1 MSYRNYYCP
10 KCQIMKHIDNNE
22 KFDFICKCCGGKMIY
37 KGIVRTEDDK
47 KIPQYIAQAKPVY
60 TPPVPQPTTSSK
72 PVVVC
77 PYCQSSNT
85 KKISGASRAASIGFW
100 GIFSKKIGKQWHCNN
115 CGSDF

>member
-22 KFDFICKCCGGKMIY
+22 KFDFVCKCCGGKMIY

-60 TPPVPQPTTSSK
+60 TPPTVNPSMPLLTNFLAKDSPET
-72 PVVVC
+72 
-77 PYCQSSNT
+77 
-85 KKISGASRAASIGFW
+85 
-100 GIFSKKIGKQWHCNN
+100 
-115 CGSDF
+115 D